1 MTNLWTDAN
10 IERLKTLFFE
20 NKSMAEIAALI
31 PGSTRN
37 GVIGKLHRLGLRDEN
52 REPKERSPKK
62 PRKTKA
68 AKTGTPYH
76 LRRFQTIKAGTDP
89 GFIEQKSPT
98 DGFSFA
104 DLEPGMCKWPLGGL
118 YCGMPIAGVRKPY
131 CADHAAKAKR
141 HD

>member
-1 MTNLWTDAN
+1 MISLWTDAN

-20 NKSMAEIAALI
+20 NKSMAEISALI

-37 GVIGKLHRLGLRDEN
+37 GVIGKLHRLNLYNEARPTKK
-52 REPKERSPKK
+52 RKPHKSSP
-62 PRKTKA
+62 PPSTPPA
-68 AKTGTPYH
+68 TG
-76 LRRFQTIKAGTDP
+76 
-89 GFIEQKSPT
+89 
-98 DGFSFA
+98 GFSFA
-104 DLEPGMCKWPLGGL
+104 SLEPGMCRWPLGGL